1 VLFGGNCFG
10 GERMGRKIL
19 VVDDEPYVV
28 RALSFILKKGGHEV
42 TTAADGQEALR
53 HVEEDK
59 PDLILLDIM
68 MPDLDGFEVTQRLK
82 KDPATKDIYIILIT
96 AKGQE
101 EDRKRGFESGA
112 DDYITKPFSPTGLI
126 KMIDGIFKERS
137 LKG

>member
-1 VLFGGNCFG
+1 
-10 GERMGRKIL
+10 MGRKIL

>member
-1 VLFGGNCFG
+1 
-10 GERMGRKIL
+10 MGRKIL

-28 RALSFILKKGGHEV
+28 RALSFILKKGGYEV

-101 EDRKRGFESGA
+101 EDRRKGFESGA